1 MFTQIMI
8 QKVKLNHNSEINVI
22 IVTNRTFIFQT
33 VLANNAK
40 VKKEKETHFQ
50 NRNPLQNQLINIL
63 WRIKTKFIR
72 VNNLHHIPIQHAIF
86 IESELTL
93 ELYINRLVLD
103 QILQIDHETILVQE
117 ETIVFEIIHRIE
129 LFQDLD
135 MNPFIEI
142 EILDHHIE
150 ISYRNRSQSY
160 SASRSNS
167 RNRRNFRKYNSFY
180 RPPSRPRMNRSDLH
194 LYLEIT
200 VLSIQL
206 NKILLI
212 IQKIPLIHLKNHI
225 INLKLICIQQ

>member
-1 MFTQIMI
+1 MFTQIRI
-8 QKVKLNHNSEINVI
+8 QKVKLNHNSEIIVI

-50 NRNPLQNQLINIL
+50 DQNPLQNQLINIL
-63 WRIKTKFIR
+63 WRIKTKFIQM
-72 VNNLHHIPIQHAIF
+72 NILHHIPIQHAIF

-93 ELYINRLVLD
+93 KIYINRLVLD

-117 ETIVFEIIHRIE
+117 KTIVFEIIHRIE

-150 ISYRNRSQSY
+150 IRIETDLNRILNLDQIQEIGEIFE
-160 SASRSNS
+160 NITH
-167 RNRRNFRKYNSFY
+167 FI
-180 RPPSRPRMNRSDLH
+180 DL
-194 LYLEIT
+194 
-200 VLSIQL
+200 
-206 NKILLI
+206 
-212 IQKIPLIHLKNHI
+212 PLD
-225 INLKLICIQQ
+225 QE